1 MEIYPLDIVIH
12 IINFLVLF
20 LILRVILYKP
30 VKKFL
35 DERTA
40 RIQGELAD
48 AEKTSAEVAKT
59 KAELDERL
67 ANAEVEAHEILVAGE
82 EKASAQASKII
93 SEAKDKSAALI
104 AKAEEDGRKEKEQLV
119 ASVKDD
125 ITELS
130 VELAGKLL
138 KREVSAKD
146 NKKVIDEF
154 FSEMK

>member
-12 IINFLVLF
+12 IINILVLF
-20 LILRVILYKP
+20 LILRVVLYKP

-35 DERTA
+35 DERAA
-40 RIQGELAD
+40 RIQGELENAEKISAD
-48 AEKTSAEVAKT
+48 AAKE

-67 ANAEVEAHEILVAGE
+67 ANAETEAHGILVAGE

-93 SEAKDKSAALI
+93 SEAKDKSAKLI
-104 AKAEEDGRKEKEQLV
+104 AKAEEDARKEKEQLI

-130 VELAGKLL
+130 VELTGKIL
-138 KREVSAKD
+138 KREVSEKD